1 VRDNVYCATSICYF
15 PGPIVHL
22 DQPQGGRSGRF
33 VVSSRSVDW
42 GTDAALR
49 VCRLLL
55 ALAALTAIG
64 YDVAAGPG
72 VSDGDYFSY
81 FTVLSN
87 LFAAA
92 ILMHGA
98 FHLAHARSRTVELL
112 RGAAVVYILTT
123 GIVYLVLLSGHA
135 PAYPWV
141 NAILHYLMPVAVTLD
156 WLLDPPRVRLDPAR
170 TVVLWMA
177 FPLLYIVYTLAR
189 GAIVDWYPYLFVNPH
204 RSGGYLLV
212 AGDCLAVGIGI
223 AALIATTTW
232 AGNRS
237 NRECPQLIRDQGG
250 NLSP

>member
-1 VRDNVYCATSICYF
+1 
-15 PGPIVHL
+15 
-22 DQPQGGRSGRF
+22 
-33 VVSSRSVDW
+33 VSSHSSSAASVEGRPQR
-42 GTDAALR
+42 GTFSELALR
-49 VCRLLL
+49 VCRALL
-55 ALAALTAIG
+55 ALLALTAIG

-92 ILMHGA
+92 ILLHGT
-98 FHLAHARSRTVELL
+98 LRPAHTRSRTMELL

-123 GIVYLVLLSGHA
+123 GIVYLLLLSGHA
-135 PAYPWV
+135 PTYPWV

-156 WLLDPPRVRLDPAR
+156 WLSDPPSVRLDPAR
-170 TVVLWMA
+170 TLVMWMA
-177 FPLLYIVYTLAR
+177 FPLLYVLYTLAR

-232 AGNRS
+232 AGNR
-237 NRECPQLIRDQGG
+237 RRDTLGQQL
-250 NLSP
+250 LSPGT

>member
-1 VRDNVYCATSICYF
+1 MGERQQS
-15 PGPIVHL
+15 
-22 DQPQGGRSGRF
+22 R
-33 VVSSRSVDW
+33 VVSSQSSSAASVERRPQRV
-42 GTDAALR
+42 TLSEPALR
-49 VCRLLL
+49 VCRALL
-55 ALAALTAIG
+55 ALTVLTAIG

-87 LFAAA
+87 LFAASM
-92 ILMHGA
+92 LLHGA
-98 FHLAHARSRTVELL
+98 LRPARTRSRTVELL

-123 GIVYLVLLSGHA
+123 GIVYLLLLSGRT
-135 PAYPWV
+135 PSYPWV

-156 WLLDPPRVRLDPAR
+156 WLADSPGVRLDPMR
-170 TVVLWMA
+170 TLVAWMA
-177 FPLLYIVYTLAR
+177 FPLLYVPYTLVR

-232 AGNRS
+232 VS
-237 NRECPQLIRDQGG
+237 NRRRDTYCQRV
-250 NLSP
+250 LSPGA